1 VISLLRTAF
10 LFLPVL
16 AWALRAEPIHGE
28 LLWPIDRPQRVSG
41 SFCEPRGIR
50 FHYGLDVSC
59 AGRKGF
65 KVFAADEGYVSTVMY
80 QKWGIGYAVFITHK
94 NGTRSFYGHL
104 DRFSDRIAGGTQLAD
119 CAQSILDRT
128 DFRVELKKGEL
139 PVKGGEVIGY
149 SGDSGIG
156 KEHFHFELR
165 DARNRNLNPLTHG
178 IRVRDM
184 QAPVFTEIFLVP
196 LDGRSHVDGAPVQR
210 SCGIN
215 PLKKTPNSFIP
226 AGGALP
232 VVGGSIG
239 VKIKVHDFA
248 GYTRRVAIYGLSLFV
263 EDKLYYELR
272 FDSADRSDGAQMG
285 LIYDYDNSSNS
296 SYTYYLYS
304 RVDSRG
310 VIDTTRLV
318 KSTKLRI
325 EARDASGNTA
335 GFTANLNI
343 APPHERDLSR
353 QEPNLR
359 RGKSLVMQS
368 LDGRFALRFRKSS
381 AFYDETMALTSETL
395 KSARMSGLEVKS
407 DCYSASPTDLCIRT
421 PAEITLRY
429 EEDDFNKVGIYVLNK
444 RKGSFSFMS
453 NDYNAGSRCFRA
465 AAFRM
470 GSFFLLKDE
479 IPPRI
484 LYRRP
489 RRIEAGHLFR
499 FRVSDLGSGVDVQ
512 SIRCEVDGKPVKW
525 DFDPDHWQV
534 EILPHSDIW
543 QRGAHRG
550 RVRLCDRSGNAA
562 DLEFDYS
569 L

>member
-1 VISLLRTAF
+1 MISLLRTAF
-10 LFLPVL
+10 LFLPVF
-16 AWALRAEPIHGE
+16 AWALQAEPVHGE
-28 LLWPIDRPQRVSG
+28 LLWPVDRPQRVSG
-41 SFCEPRGIR
+41 TFCEPRGIR

-65 KVFAADEGYVSTVMY
+65 KVFAADEGFVSAVMY

-104 DRFSDRIAGGTQLAD
+104 DRFSARIAGSTQLVAY
-119 CAQSILDRT
+119 AQSILDRT

-139 PVKGGEVIGY
+139 PVRSGEVIGY

-184 QAPVFTEIFLVP
+184 HAPVFTEIFLVP
-196 LDGRSHVDGAPVQR
+196 LDGRSHVDGTPVQR
-210 SCGIN
+210 SCGIK
-215 PLKKTPNSFIP
+215 PLRKIPNSFIP

-232 VVGGSIG
+232 AVGGSIG

-248 GYTRRVAIYGLSLFV
+248 GSTRRVAIYGLSLFV
-263 EDKLYYELR
+263 EDKLCYELR
-272 FDSADRSDGAQMG
+272 FDSADRGDGAQMG
-285 LIYDYDNSSNS
+285 LVYDYDNSSNS

-310 VIDTTRLV
+310 VIDTVGLT
-318 KSTKLRI
+318 KSPQLRV

-335 GFTANLNI
+335 TFTAKLNI
-343 APPHERDLSR
+343 APPLERDLLR
-353 QEPNLR
+353 REPNLR
-359 RGKSLVMQS
+359 IGKSLAMQS
-368 LDGRFALRFRKSS
+368 RDGRFALRFRKSS
-381 AFYDETMALTSETL
+381 AFYEETIALTSETL
-395 KSARMSGLEVKS
+395 KSARMSGLDVKS
-407 DCYSASPTDLCIRT
+407 DCYSVSPTDLCIRT

-429 EEDDFNKVGIYVLNK
+429 EEDDFKKVGLYVLNK
-444 RKGSFSFMS
+444 RNGSFYFMS
-453 NDYNAGSRCFRA
+453 NDYSAQSRGFRA

-470 GSFFLLKDE
+470 GSFFLLRDE

-499 FRVSDLGSGVDVQ
+499 FCVSDLGSGIDVQ

-525 DFDPDHWQV
+525 DFDPDNSVV
-534 EILPHSDIW
+534 EILSHSDIW
-543 QRGAHRG
+543 QKGAHRG
-550 RVRLCDRSGNAA
+550 HVMLCDRSGNAA
-562 DLEFDYS
+562 ELEFDYS